1 MAGGA
6 RPVSA
11 DLSDRLTAAVDPLSA
26 GDPPPPP
33 GRRRAAVLLLA
44 DPQSAGLPLL
54 FVRRA
59 DHLRHHPGQIGL
71 PGGSVEPGDA
81 DLVATAL
88 REAGEEVGLE
98 AGAVEVVGKLPP
110 LLTAVSDLWLTPIVA
125 LQRREWEVRSDG
137 WEVAEWFRVRL
148 DDLLTAPHSTRPMER
163 DGRRGMVHFYDV
175 DGRTIWG
182 VTAAILHGLM
192 ERLGRTD

>member
-1 MAGGA
+1 VAGA
-6 RPVSA
+6 IRMSD
-11 DLSDRLTAAVDPLSA
+11 DLAQRLTAAVDPLSA
-26 GDPPPPP
+26 ADPPPPP

-44 DPQSAGLPLL
+44 DPASAGVPLL

-59 DHLRHHPGQIGL
+59 EHLRHHPGQIGL
-71 PGGSVEPGDA
+71 PGGSVDPGDA

-88 REAGEEVGLE
+88 REASEEVGLD
-98 AGAVEVVGKLPP
+98 AGDVEVVGKLPP
-110 LLTAVSDLWLTPIVA
+110 LLTAISDLWLTPIVA
-125 LQRREWEVRSDG
+125 LQRHSWEVRSDG

-148 DDLLTAPHSTRPMER
+148 DDLLTAPHTTRAMER
-163 DGRRGMVHFYDV
+163 EGRRGIVHFYDV

-192 ERLGRTD
+192 GRLGRTD